1 MTHHQHEEPN
11 PHYLWH
17 ICINHYN
24 LHIPSRRKSLDAF
37 SLTWPF
43 SCVLLS
49 YTYLTFNFFVC
60 SIMKFFLSK
69 TRWCFYVHPKKIIN
83 PIFVASVFAMPLF
96 VLHKMLMII
105 IFTFCMYQKRR
116 DTNRIYWIHKWI
128 KYLFAIMLDLFSVS
142 VHCAF
147 LARYVVI

>member
-37 SLTWPF
+37 SDLF
-43 SCVLLS
+43 RVS
-49 YTYLTFNFFVC
+49 YTRISLSIFLPVPSWNFFYPNQDDASTC
-60 SIMKFFLSK
+60 I
-69 TRWCFYVHPKKIIN
+69 PKKIIN

-128 KYLFAIMLDLFSVS
+128 KYLFAIMLDRFSVS